1 MFLYTWV
8 HASRPWTPNTDEF
21 FAYYGRY
28 IALVPDGGEVVSHL
42 ESNFERTFAAL
53 SALTPEQSRFR
64 YAPDKWSV
72 RQVVGHL
79 SDAERVFA
87 YRALRFARADETPLP
102 GFDEQTWMPNA
113 EFDHRDLSDLLSE
126 WRSVRGASL
135 TLFSSLSPQ
144 AWMRRGVASGNVM
157 SVRALA
163 YTVAGHELHHLN
175 GFA

>member
-1 MFLYTWV
+1 M
-8 HASRPWTPNTDEF
+8 ASDPGRPQPDEF
-21 FAYYGRY
+21 AAFYATYVN
-28 IALVPDGGEVVSHL
+28 LVPDGEILGQLREG
-42 ESNFERTFAAL
+42 FERASASL
-53 SALTPEQSRFR
+53 SALTPEQAQFR

-113 EFDHRDLSDLLSE
+113 DFEARDLPDLLNE
-126 WRSVRGASL
+126 WRSVRASSL
-135 TLFSSLSPQ
+135 ALFSSLSSR

-163 YTVAGHELHHLN
+163 YTTAGHELHHLKMLRERYDLSV
-175 GFA
+175 

>member
-1 MFLYTWV
+1 MP
-8 HASRPWTPNTDEF
+8 HDPGRPNADEF
-21 FAYYGRY
+21 LEYYGRY
-28 IALVPDGGEVVSHL
+28 IALVPEGDVVSQL
-42 ESNFERTFAAL
+42 ETNFERSFAVL
-53 SALTPEQSRFR
+53 SALTPEQSQFR

-87 YRALRFARADETPLP
+87 YRALRFARADDTPLP

-113 EFDHRDLSDLLSE
+113 DFEARDLPDLLNE
-126 WRSVRGASL
+126 WRSVRTSSL
-135 TLFSSLSPQ
+135 TLFSSLSSR

-163 YTVAGHELHHLN
+163 YTTAGHELHHLKLLRERYDLSV
-175 GFA
+175 